1 MGLFNFLRRKKHEST
16 ENEKL
21 TYQAGIIGELQRPQ
35 SEQEMIEA
43 LGINYHMIHD
53 DDIEK
58 MLILG
63 ASSEKEF
70 NHRLA
75 MRVLASSLFRT
86 SFLDP
91 LDAELYKLEIEC
103 EFDDIE
109 ISLDDESYEEGEL
122 NIISAYRLLCQNAI
136 DDAKF
141 GRKPKLLKAYTK
153 ELTVKTSSE
162 SRKGGK
168 IL

>member
-1 MGLFNFLRRKKHEST
+1 MGLFSFLRRRKQEPT
-16 ENEKL
+16 ETEKL
-21 TYQAGIIGELQRPQ
+21 TYQAGIIGELQRGP
-35 SEQEMIEA
+35 SEQEMIA
-43 LGINYHMIHD
+43 PLGINYHMIHD

-58 MLILG
+58 LLLL
-63 ASSEKEF
+63 SFSNEKEF

-109 ISLDDESYEEGEL
+109 IALDEESYEEGEL
-122 NIISAYRLLCQNAI
+122 NVISAYRLLCQNAI

-162 SRKGGK
+162 RKGGK

>member
-1 MGLFNFLRRKKHEST
+1 MGIFSFLRRKKEPS
-16 ENEKL
+16 ENEKIAW
-21 TYQAGIIGELQRPQ
+21 QAGIIGELQRPQ
-35 SEQEMIEA
+35 TEQEMIEA

-58 MLILG
+58 LLLLG
-63 ASSEKEF
+63 CSNEKEL
-70 NHRLA
+70 NLRLA

-91 LDAELYKLEIEC
+91 FDAELYKLEIEC

-109 ISLDDESYEEGEL
+109 IALDEESYEEGVL
-122 NIISAYRLLCQNAI
+122 NVISAYRLMCQNAI

-141 GRKPKLLKAYTK
+141 GRKAKLLKAYTK

-162 SRKGGK
+162 SKGGK